1 MGSSIK
7 DDIFSLQL
15 IMDGKS
21 ATALRFFVTQFEN
34 CLNSSSVALAEA
46 GVL

>member
-1 MGSSIK
+1 MGSCIK

-15 IMDGKS
+15 IMEGKR
-21 ATALRFFVTQFEN
+21 AMALKFFVTQFEN